1 MKIIKL
7 VIYYNRI
14 NINIKLITNL
24 IEKNRGDNMA
34 IHPIEFRYGTP
45 EMKNIWESENKLQRM
60 LDVESALAQ
69 AEGELGI
76 IPQEVAD
83 EIASK
88 ANTNYVKL
96 ERVNE
101 IEAQTKHDIGA
112 LVKGLGEVC
121 ENDAGEYVHFGAT
134 SNDVVDSSNSLL
146 IRDSIEVLKE
156 KIIRL
161 TKLLLKLA
169 EENKAKVAIGRTHG
183 QHALPTTYGMKF
195 GIWADELHRQ
205 YDRLLH
211 AEKNVCVAM
220 MDGAVGTTAAL
231 GEDGWKIHKK
241 VAEILGLPAATI
253 TNQVVQRDN
262 HVEFIMVLANIASTL
277 DKIGLEIRSLQRT
290 EIMEVGEYFDPEK
303 QMGSST
309 MPHKMNPITAE
320 RICGVAR
327 IIKSYVN
334 AALDN
339 NPLWHE
345 RDLTNSSCERIMF
358 PESCILTDYI
368 LNLTIKLMSNL
379 VFYDENIE
387 RNLNLT
393 NGLIMAERL
402 MAELTRKGMGKQT
415 AYGIVRKNAIK
426 ANKEKL
432 LLSDLILQDE
442 EVSKFLTEADVEE
455 IMDPHTYI
463 GSSQIIIDELIE
475 KSKEW
480 FK

>member
-1 MKIIKL
+1 
-7 VIYYNRI
+7 
-14 NINIKLITNL
+14 
-24 IEKNRGDNMA
+24 MA
-34 IHPIEFRYGTP
+34 IHPIEFWYGTP
-45 EMKNIWESENKLQRM
+45 EMKRIWEEENKLQRM

-69 AEGELGI
+69 AEGKLGI
-76 IPQEVAD
+76 IPPEVAD
-83 EIASK
+83 EIAAK
-88 ANTNYVKL
+88 ANTDYVKL
-96 ERVNE
+96 ERVKA
-101 IEAQTKHDIGA
+101 IEAETNHDIAA
-112 LVKGLGEVC
+112 LSKGITEVC
-121 ENDAGEYVHFGAT
+121 ENGAGEYVHFGAT
-134 SNDVVDSSNSLL
+134 SNDIVDSSNSLL
-146 IRDSIEVLKE
+146 IKDSIDVLKE
-156 KIIRL
+156 KLERL
-161 TKLLLKLA
+161 TKIMLDLA
-169 EENKAKVAIGRTHG
+169 EENKMKVCIGRTHG

-195 GIWADELHRQ
+195 GLWADELHRQ
-205 YDRLLH
+205 YDRLQH
-211 AEKNVCVAM
+211 AEANVCIGM

-231 GEDGWKIHKK
+231 GEQGWEIHKS

-262 HVEFIMVLANIASTL
+262 HVEFISVLANIASTL
-277 DKIGLEIRSLQRT
+277 DKIALEIRSLQRT
-290 EIMEVGEYFDPEK
+290 ELMEVGEYFDPEK
-303 QMGSST
+303 QVGSST

-327 IIKSYVN
+327 IVKSYVN

-368 LNLTIKLMSNL
+368 LNLTIKLMTNL

-402 MAELTRKGMGKQT
+402 MAELTRAGMGKQT

-432 LLSDLILQDE
+432 LLGELILEDE
-442 EVSKFLTEADVEE
+442 DVQKYLTQEDVDK
-455 IMDPHTYI
+455 IMDPHTYT
-463 GSSQIIIDELIE
+463 GSIPTIIDELLE
-475 KSKEW
+475 QSKTW
-480 FK
+480 F

>member
-1 MKIIKL
+1 
-7 VIYYNRI
+7 
-14 NINIKLITNL
+14 
-24 IEKNRGDNMA
+24 MA

-45 EMKNIWESENKLQRM
+45 EMKEIWESENKLQRM

-69 AEGELGI
+69 AEGKLGI

-83 EIASK
+83 EIATK
-88 ANTNYVKL
+88 ANTDFVKL

-134 SNDVVDSSNSLL
+134 SNDVIDSSNSLL
-146 IRDSIEVLKE
+146 IRDSIEIIEDKLKT
-156 KIIRL
+156 L
-161 TKLLLKLA
+161 TELLLKLA
-169 EENKAKVAIGRTHG
+169 VENKDKVAIGRTHG
-183 QHALPTTYGMKF
+183 QHALPITYGMKF
-195 GIWADELHRQ
+195 GLWADELHRQ
-205 YDRLLH
+205 YDRLEH
-211 AEKNVCVAM
+211 ARKNVCVAM

-231 GEDGWKIHKK
+231 GEDGWDIHKT
-241 VAEILGLPAATI
+241 VAEILELPAASI

-277 DKIGLEIRSLQRT
+277 DKIALEIRNLQRT

-320 RICGVAR
+320 RICGIAR

-345 RDLTNSSCERIMF
+345 RDLTNSSCERIML

-402 MAELTRKGMGKQT
+402 MAELTRAGMGKQT
-415 AYGIVRKNAIK
+415 AYGIVRANAIK
-426 ANKEKL
+426 ANKEGK

-442 EVSKFLTEADVEE
+442 EVQKYLTAEDVDE
-455 IMDPHTYI
+455 IMNPHTYI
-463 GSSQIIIDELIE
+463 GSSQRIIEELLE
-475 KSKEW
+475 KSEEW
-480 FK
+480 F

>member
-1 MKIIKL
+1 M
-7 VIYYNRI
+7 
-14 NINIKLITNL
+14 
-24 IEKNRGDNMA
+24 MA

-76 IPQEVAD
+76 IPKEVAD
-83 EIASK
+83 EIARK
-88 ANTNYVKL
+88 ANTDYVKL

-101 IEAQTKHDIGA
+101 IERETNHDIAA
-112 LVKGLGEVC
+112 LSKGITEVC
-121 ENDAGEYVHFGAT
+121 DDGAGEYVHFGAT
-134 SNDVVDSSNSLL
+134 SNDIVDTSNSLL
-146 IRDSIEVLKE
+146 IRDSIDVLEE
-156 KIIRL
+156 KVERL
-161 TKLLLKLA
+161 TKLMLELA
-169 EENKAKVAIGRTHG
+169 QDNKMKVCIGRTHG

-195 GIWADELHRQ
+195 ALWADELHRQ
-205 YDRLLH
+205 YERLEH
-211 AEKNVCVAM
+211 ARSNVCVAM

-231 GEDGWKIHKK
+231 GTDGWKIHKT
-241 VAEILGLPAATI
+241 VARILDLPAAKI

-262 HVEFIMVLANIASTL
+262 HVEFISTLANIASTL
-277 DKIGLEIRSLQRT
+277 DKIALEIRSLQRT

-303 QMGSST
+303 QVGSST

-327 IIKSYVN
+327 IVKSYVN

-387 RNLNLT
+387 RNLNFT

-402 MAELTRKGMGKQT
+402 MAELTRAGMGKQT

-432 LLSDLILQDE
+432 LLGELILEDE
-442 EVSKFLTEADVEE
+442 EVQKYLTEEDVEK
-455 IMDPHTYI
+455 IMDPHTYT
-463 GSSQIIIDELIE
+463 GSIEIIIDELIDD
-475 KSKEW
+475 SKNW
-480 FK
+480 F

>member
-1 MKIIKL
+1 
-7 VIYYNRI
+7 
-14 NINIKLITNL
+14 
-24 IEKNRGDNMA
+24 MA

-45 EMKNIWESENKLQRM
+45 EMKKIWEEENKLQKM
-60 LDVESALAQ
+60 LDIESALAQ
-69 AEGELGI
+69 AEGQLGI

-83 EIASK
+83 EIKAK
-88 ANTNYVKL
+88 ANTKYVKL
-96 ERVNE
+96 ERMKE
-101 IEAQTKHDIGA
+101 IEAETNHDIAA
-112 LVKGLGEVC
+112 LSKSITEVC
-121 ENDAGEYVHFGAT
+121 ENEAGEYVHFGAT
-134 SNDVVDSSNSLL
+134 SNDIVDSSNSLL
-146 IRDSIEVLKE
+146 INDSINVLEE
-156 KIIRL
+156 KLEKLIKIMLEL
-161 TKLLLKLA
+161 TKEHKLK
-169 EENKAKVAIGRTHG
+169 VCIGRTHG

-195 GIWADELHRQ
+195 GLWADELHRQ
-205 YDRLLH
+205 YERLEH
-211 AEKNVCVAM
+211 ARKNVCISM

-231 GEDGWKIHKK
+231 GEIGWDIHKK
-241 VAEILGLPAATI
+241 VAEILGLPAARI

-262 HVEFIMVLANIASTL
+262 HVEFISVLANIASTL
-277 DKIGLEIRSLQRT
+277 DKIALEIRSLQRT

-303 QMGSST
+303 QVGSST

-327 IIKSYVN
+327 IIKSYIN

-368 LNLTIKLMSNL
+368 LNLTIKLMNNL

-402 MAELTRKGMGKQT
+402 MAELTRAGMGKQT
-415 AYGIVRKNAIK
+415 AYGIVRKNAIR

-432 LLSDLILQDE
+432 LLGEIILEDE
-442 EVSKFLTEADVEE
+442 EVQKFLTKDKIDE
-455 IMDPHTYI
+455 IMNPNTYI
-463 GSSQIIIDELIE
+463 GSIPRIIDELLEESE
-475 KSKEW
+475 KW
-480 FK
+480 F

>member
-1 MKIIKL
+1 
-7 VIYYNRI
+7 
-14 NINIKLITNL
+14 
-24 IEKNRGDNMA
+24 MA

-45 EMKNIWESENKLQRM
+45 EMKAVWESENKLQRM

-69 AEGELGI
+69 AEGKLGI
-76 IPQEVAD
+76 IPQEIAD
-83 EIASK
+83 EIARK
-88 ANTNYVKL
+88 ASTKYVKQ

-101 IEAQTKHDIGA
+101 IEKATKHDIGA

-121 ENDAGEYVHFGAT
+121 ENESGEYVHFGAT
-134 SNDVVDSSNSLL
+134 SNDIIDSSNSLL
-146 IRDSIEVLKE
+146 IKDSAEIIKD
-156 KIIRL
+156 KIKTL
-161 TKLLLKLA
+161 TQLLLKLA
-169 EENKAKVAIGRTHG
+169 EENIDKVAVGRTHG
-183 QHALPTTYGMKF
+183 QHALPITYGMKF
-195 GIWADELHRQ
+195 GLWADEMHRQ
-205 YDRLLH
+205 YERVEH
-211 AEKNVCVAM
+211 AENNVCVAM
-220 MDGAVGTTAAL
+220 LDGAVGTTAAL
-231 GEDGWKIHKK
+231 GEQGWEIHKT
-241 VAEILGLPAATI
+241 VAEILELPAASI

-262 HVEFIMVLANIASTL
+262 HVEFIMALANLASTL
-277 DKIGLEIRSLQRT
+277 DKIALEIRNLQRT

-327 IIKSYVN
+327 IVKSFVN

-368 LNLTIKLMSNL
+368 LNLTIKLISNL

-402 MAELTRKGMGKQT
+402 MAELTRSGMGKQT

-426 ANKEKL
+426 ANKENKL
-432 LLSDLILQDE
+432 LGDLILEDP
-442 EVSKFLTEADVEE
+442 EVQKYLTKEDVKE
-455 IMDPHTYI
+455 IMNPHTYI
-463 GSSQIIIDELIE
+463 GSSKTIIKELLK
-475 KSKEW
+475 KSEEW
-480 FK
+480 F

>member
-1 MKIIKL
+1 
-7 VIYYNRI
+7 
-14 NINIKLITNL
+14 
-24 IEKNRGDNMA
+24 MA

-45 EMKNIWESENKLQRM
+45 EMKAVWESENKLQRM
-60 LDVESALAQ
+60 LDVEAALAQ
-69 AEGELGI
+69 AEGKLGI
-76 IPQEVAD
+76 IPQDIAD
-83 EIASK
+83 EIARK
-88 ANTNYVKL
+88 ANTEYVKQ

-101 IEAQTKHDIGA
+101 IEKATKHDIGA

-134 SNDVVDSSNSLL
+134 SNDIIDSSNSLL
-146 IRDSIEVLKE
+146 IKDSAEIIKD
-156 KIIRL
+156 KIKTL
-161 TKLLLKLA
+161 TELLLKLA
-169 EENKAKVAIGRTHG
+169 EENIDKVAVGRTHG
-183 QHALPTTYGMKF
+183 QHALPITYGMKF
-195 GIWADELHRQ
+195 GLWADEMHRQ
-205 YDRLLH
+205 YERVDH

-220 MDGAVGTTAAL
+220 LDGAVGTTAAL
-231 GEDGWKIHKK
+231 GEQGWEIHKI
-241 VAEILGLPAATI
+241 VAEILELPAASI

-262 HVEFIMVLANIASTL
+262 HVEFIMALANVASTL
-277 DKIGLEIRSLQRT
+277 DKIALEIRNLQRT

-327 IIKSYVN
+327 IVKSFVN

-368 LNLTIKLMSNL
+368 LNLTIKLISNL

-402 MAELTRKGMGKQT
+402 MAELTRSGMGKQT

-426 ANKEKL
+426 ANKENKL
-432 LLSDLILQDE
+432 LGNLILEDP
-442 EVSKFLTEADVEE
+442 EVQKYLTEEYVKE
-455 IMDPHTYI
+455 IMNPHTYI
-463 GSSQIIIDELIE
+463 GSSKTIIKELLE

-480 FK
+480 F

>member
-1 MKIIKL
+1 
-7 VIYYNRI
+7 
-14 NINIKLITNL
+14 
-24 IEKNRGDNMA
+24 MA

-45 EMKNIWESENKLQRM
+45 EMKSIWEEENKLQRM

-69 AEGELGI
+69 AEGKLGI

-83 EIASK
+83 EIAAK
-88 ANTNYVKL
+88 ANTKYVKL
-96 ERVNE
+96 ERVKA
-101 IEAQTKHDIGA
+101 IEAETNHDIAA
-112 LVKGLGEVC
+112 LSKGITEVC
-121 ENDAGEYVHFGAT
+121 ENSAGEYVHFGAT
-134 SNDVVDSSNSLL
+134 SNDIVDSSNSLL

-156 KIIRL
+156 KLERL
-161 TKLLLKLA
+161 TKIMLDLA
-169 EENKAKVAIGRTHG
+169 KENKMKVCIGRTHG

-195 GIWADELHRQ
+195 GLWADELHRQ
-205 YDRLLH
+205 YDRLQH
-211 AEKNVCVAM
+211 AENNVCIGM

-231 GEDGWKIHKK
+231 GEQGWEIHKS

-262 HVEFIMVLANIASTL
+262 HVEFISVLANIASTL
-277 DKIGLEIRSLQRT
+277 DKIALEIRSLQRT

-303 QMGSST
+303 QVGSST

-327 IIKSYVN
+327 IVKSYVN

-402 MAELTRKGMGKQT
+402 MAELTRAGMGKQT

-432 LLSDLILQDE
+432 LLGELILEDE
-442 EVSKFLTEADVEE
+442 DVQKYLTQEDVDK

-463 GSSQIIIDELIE
+463 GSIPTIIDELLE
-475 KSKEW
+475 KSESW
-480 FK
+480 F

>member
-1 MKIIKL
+1 
-7 VIYYNRI
+7 
-14 NINIKLITNL
+14 
-24 IEKNRGDNMA
+24 MA

-45 EMKNIWESENKLQRM
+45 EMKAVWETKNKLQRM

-69 AEGELGI
+69 AEGKLGI

-83 EIASK
+83 EIAKK
-88 ANTNYVKL
+88 ANTDYVKE

-101 IEAQTKHDIGA
+101 IEKATKHDIGA
-112 LVKGLGEVC
+112 LIKGLGEVC
-121 ENDAGEYVHFGAT
+121 DNDAGEYVHFGAT
-134 SNDVVDSSNSLL
+134 SNDVVDTSNSLL
-146 IRDSIEVLKE
+146 IKDSAEIIKD
-156 KIIRL
+156 KIKTL
-161 TKLLLKLA
+161 TEIMLKLA
-169 EENKAKVAIGRTHG
+169 EENIDKVAVGRTHG
-183 QHALPTTYGMKF
+183 QHALPITYGMKF
-195 GIWADELHRQ
+195 GLWADELHRQ
-205 YDRLLH
+205 YERVNH
-211 AEKNVCVAM
+211 AEQNVCVAM
-220 MDGAVGTTAAL
+220 VDGAVGTTAAL
-231 GEDGWKIHKK
+231 GEQGWEIHKT
-241 VAEILGLPAATI
+241 VAEILELPAASI

-262 HVEFIMVLANIASTL
+262 HVEFIMALANLASTL
-277 DKIGLEIRSLQRT
+277 DKIALEIRNLQRT
-290 EIMEVGEYFDPEK
+290 ELMEVGEYFDPEK

-327 IIKSYVN
+327 IVKSFVN

-402 MAELTRKGMGKQT
+402 MAELTRSGMGKQT

-426 ANKEKL
+426 AKKEDKL
-432 LLSDLILQDE
+432 LGDLILEDE
-442 EVSKFLTEADVEE
+442 EVQKYLTEEDVEA
-455 IMDPHTYI
+455 IMNPHTYI
-463 GSSQIIIDELIE
+463 GSSKIIVEELIE
-475 KSKEW
+475 KSKDW
-480 FK
+480 F

>member
-1 MKIIKL
+1 
-7 VIYYNRI
+7 
-14 NINIKLITNL
+14 
-24 IEKNRGDNMA
+24 MA

-45 EMKNIWESENKLQRM
+45 EMKAVWESENKLQRM

-69 AEGELGI
+69 AEGKLGI
-76 IPQEVAD
+76 IPQEIAD
-83 EIASK
+83 EIAKK
-88 ANTNYVKL
+88 ASTEYVKQ

-101 IEAQTKHDIGA
+101 IEKATKHDIGA

-134 SNDVVDSSNSLL
+134 SNDIIDSSNSLL
-146 IRDSIEVLKE
+146 IKDSAEIIKD
-156 KIIRL
+156 KIKTL
-161 TKLLLKLA
+161 TELLLKLA
-169 EENKAKVAIGRTHG
+169 EENIDKVAVGRTHG
-183 QHALPTTYGMKF
+183 QHALPITYGMKF
-195 GIWADELHRQ
+195 GLWADEMHRQ
-205 YDRLLH
+205 YERVEH

-220 MDGAVGTTAAL
+220 LDGAVGTTAAL
-231 GEDGWKIHKK
+231 GEQGWEIHKT
-241 VAEILGLPAATI
+241 VAEILELPAASI

-262 HVEFIMVLANIASTL
+262 HVEFIMALANVASTL
-277 DKIGLEIRSLQRT
+277 DKIALEIRNLQRT
-290 EIMEVGEYFDPEK
+290 ELMEVGEYFDPEK

-327 IIKSYVN
+327 IVKSFVN

-368 LNLTIKLMSNL
+368 LNLTIKLISNL

-402 MAELTRKGMGKQT
+402 MAELTRSGMGKQT

-426 ANKEKL
+426 ANKENKL
-432 LLSDLILQDE
+432 LGDLILEDP
-442 EVSKFLTEADVEE
+442 EVQKYLTKEDVKE
-455 IMDPHTYI
+455 IMNPHTYI
-463 GSSQIIIDELIE
+463 GSSKTIIKELLE

-480 FK
+480 F

>member
-1 MKIIKL
+1 
-7 VIYYNRI
+7 
-14 NINIKLITNL
+14 
-24 IEKNRGDNMA
+24 MA

-45 EMKNIWESENKLQRM
+45 EMKSIWEEENKLQRM

-69 AEGELGI
+69 AEGKLGI

-83 EIASK
+83 EIAAK
-88 ANTNYVKL
+88 ANTKYVKL
-96 ERVNE
+96 ERVKA
-101 IEAQTKHDIGA
+101 IEAETNHDIAA
-112 LVKGLGEVC
+112 LSKGITEVC
-121 ENDAGEYVHFGAT
+121 ENGAGEYVHFGAT
-134 SNDVVDSSNSLL
+134 SNDIVDSSNSLL

-156 KIIRL
+156 KLERL
-161 TKLLLKLA
+161 TKIMLDLA
-169 EENKAKVAIGRTHG
+169 KENKMKVCIGRTHG

-195 GIWADELHRQ
+195 GLWADELHRQ
-205 YDRLLH
+205 YDRLQH
-211 AEKNVCVAM
+211 AENNVCIGM

-231 GEDGWKIHKK
+231 GEQGWEIHKS

-262 HVEFIMVLANIASTL
+262 HVEFISVLANIASTL
-277 DKIGLEIRSLQRT
+277 DKIALEIRSLQRT

-303 QMGSST
+303 QVGSST

-327 IIKSYVN
+327 IVKSYVN

-402 MAELTRKGMGKQT
+402 MAELTRAGMGKQT

-432 LLSDLILQDE
+432 LLGELILEDE
-442 EVSKFLTEADVEE
+442 EVQKYLTQEDVDK

-463 GSSQIIIDELIE
+463 GSIPTIIDELLE
-475 KSKEW
+475 KSESW
-480 FK
+480 F

>member
-1 MKIIKL
+1 
-7 VIYYNRI
+7 
-14 NINIKLITNL
+14 
-24 IEKNRGDNMA
+24 MA

-45 EMKNIWESENKLQRM
+45 EMKSIWEEENKLQRM

-69 AEGELGI
+69 AEGKLGI

-83 EIASK
+83 EIAAK
-88 ANTNYVKL
+88 ANTKYVKL
-96 ERVNE
+96 ERMKA
-101 IEAQTKHDIGA
+101 IEAETNHDIAA
-112 LVKGLGEVC
+112 LSKSITEVC
-121 ENDAGEYVHFGAT
+121 ENGAGEYVHFGAT
-134 SNDVVDSSNSLL
+134 SNDIVDSSNSLL
-146 IRDSIEVLKE
+146 IKDSIEVLKE
-156 KIIRL
+156 KLQRL
-161 TKLLLKLA
+161 TKIMLDLA
-169 EENKAKVAIGRTHG
+169 SKHKMKVCIGRTHG

-195 GIWADELHRQ
+195 GLWADELHRQ
-205 YDRLLH
+205 YDRLEH
-211 AEKNVCVAM
+211 AEANVCIGM

-231 GEDGWKIHKK
+231 GEQGWEIHKT

-262 HVEFIMVLANIASTL
+262 HVEFISVLANIASTL
-277 DKIGLEIRSLQRT
+277 DKIALEIRSLQRT

-303 QMGSST
+303 QVGSST

-327 IIKSYVN
+327 IVKSYIN

-368 LNLTIKLMSNL
+368 LNLTIKLMNNL

-402 MAELTRKGMGKQT
+402 MAELTRAGMGKQT

-432 LLSDLILQDE
+432 LVGELILEDE
-442 EVSKFLTEADVEE
+442 DVQKYLTQEDVDK

-463 GSSQIIIDELIE
+463 GSIPTIIDELLE
-475 KSKEW
+475 QSKEW
-480 FK
+480 F